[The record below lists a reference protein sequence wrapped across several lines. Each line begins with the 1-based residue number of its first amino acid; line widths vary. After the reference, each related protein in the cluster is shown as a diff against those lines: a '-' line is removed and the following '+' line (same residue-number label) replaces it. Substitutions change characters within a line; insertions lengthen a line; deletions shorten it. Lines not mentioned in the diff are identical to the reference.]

1 MQSAFSAVLQ
11 REWRY
16 LKSHPWDLSFLTLV
30 PGLAL
35 LLCFWLFSAG
45 RASDLPVAVFDQD
58 HSALSRTLVRFLD
71 AAPALKVHIEVGS
84 DAEAVSLLRQGH
96 VYALIR
102 LPRGMQHDVY
112 RGLPVGIE
120 VMYNAQLATIAG
132 MVKADIQKA
141 LLLAA
146 AGAEMRQRVSA
157 GENAHLARISVEP
170 LRTQLRVL
178 FNPDLD
184 FALFLLP
191 ALLPALL
198 HILAMTVAVVA
209 LGRELK
215 AGSGSD
221 WLQRAQGCWLPAL
234 FGKLLPAFIAYL
246 LWGVLVL
253 AWVARAGD
261 SGFDS
266 GWWLTVLAYG
276 LLVLA
281 CFSLAIPVLA
291 FAGSLR
297 MALSVTGFYTAPA
310 FSYSGL
316 IFPLY
321 VMPLGAQVWASLLPF
336 THYLKV
342 QQEQLLMDAPLRVS
356 LPDFLVQTLMVLLP
370 LLALPRL
377 GRLLR
382 EGEDRG

>member
-1 MQSAFSAVLQ
+1 MRHAFSAVLQ

-30 PGLAL
+30 PALAL
-35 LLCFWLFSAG
+35 LICFWLFSAG
-45 RASDLPVAVFDQD
+45 RASDLPIAVLDQD
-58 HSALSRTLVRFLD
+58 HSSVSRSVIRFLD
-71 AAPALKVHIEVGS
+71 AAPALNVQQDVGS
-84 DAEAVSLLRQGH
+84 DAEAASLLRQGRI
-96 VYALIR
+96 YAVVR
-102 LPRGMQHDVY
+102 LPRGMQHDIY
-112 RGLPVGIE
+112 RGTPVE
-120 VMYNAQLATIAG
+120 LQVMYNAQLATIAG
-132 MVKADIQKA
+132 MVKADAQKA

-146 AGAEMRQRVSA
+146 AGAEMRQRISA
-157 GENAHLARISVEP
+157 GENLQLARVAVEP
-170 LRTQLRVL
+170 VRTQLRVL

-191 ALLPALL
+191 VLLPALL

-215 AGSGSD
+215 AGSGRD
-221 WLQRAQGCWLPAL
+221 WLQSAQEKWLPAL
-234 FGKLLPAFIAYL
+234 AGKFLLAVSCYVA
-246 LWGVLVL
+246 WGAVVLVWMGQL
-253 AWVARAGD
+253 GD
-261 SGFDS
+261 GGFDR
-266 GWWLTVLAYG
+266 GWWIAALAYV

-316 IFPLY
+316 VFPLY
-321 VMPLGAQVWASLLPF
+321 VMPVGAQLWAALLPF

-342 QQEQLLMDAPLRVS
+342 QQEQLLMAAPLAAS
-356 LPDFLVQTLMVLLP
+356 LPELAALLLMVVLP

-377 GRLLR
+377 GRLMR
-382 EGEDRG
+382 EGVDRG

>member
-1 MQSAFSAVLQ
+1 MAGAFSAVLQ

-16 LKSHPWDLSFLTLV
+16 LCRHPWDLAFLTLV
-30 PGLAL
+30 PGLTL

-45 RASDLPVAVFDQD
+45 RASDLPIAVLDQD
-58 HSALSRTLVRFLD
+58 HSVFSRNLIRFLD
-71 AAPALKVHIEVGS
+71 AAPAIKVQQEVGS
-84 DAEAVSLLRQGH
+84 DMEAASLLRQGR
-96 VYALIR
+96 VYALVR
-102 LPRGMQHDVY
+102 LPRDMQHDVY

-120 VMYNAQLATIAG
+120 VMYNAQLSTVAG

-146 AGAEMRQRVSA
+146 AGTEIRQRLSG
-157 GENAHLARISVEP
+157 GENVHVARITVEP

-198 HILAMTVAVVA
+198 HILGMTVAVVA

-215 AGSGSD
+215 AGSGKD
-221 WLQRAQGCWLPAL
+221 WLATTGEHWLPAL
-234 FGKLLPAFIAYL
+234 AGKFLPALVAYL
-246 LWGVLVL
+246 FWGLLVLV
-253 AWVARAGD
+253 WVAVAGET
-261 SGFDS
+261 GFGR
-266 GWWLTVLAYG
+266 GWWLTALAYL

-281 CFSLAIPVLA
+281 CFSMAIPVLA

-321 VMPLGAQVWASLLPF
+321 VMPVGAQLWASLLPF

-342 QQEQLLMDAPLRVS
+342 QQEQLLMGASTRHS
-356 LPDFLVQTLMVLLP
+356 LPEFCILLLMVTVP

-382 EGEDRG
+382 EGVDRG